1 MAHPS
6 RAPVGGGS
14 STRLRSESQNERTG
28 AAKELQPAGL
38 RIAVLSGILF
48 LSGTGALIFETL
60 WLRLSGLA
68 FGNSVWSAALILSSF
83 MAGLA
88 LGNAIA
94 ASSKVRR
101 WRPLQIYALLE
112 LLVALFGCT
121 IVFVLPLLG
130 TLLRPL
136 WQTIWNDQAI
146 LLGLRFVVS
155 FLVLLVPT
163 TAMGLTLPVLIEDPI
178 LRRTRFGRA
187 IGFLYGFN
195 TLGAV
200 AGAVLGEAFLIA
212 AFGLLGTALVA
223 GLAVC
228 LAAGTALLVA
238 QLCELR
244 SPESEVANSPRD
256 ESAVA
261 DLCHVETADMSA
273 LSKFPLRL
281 RAPYRLPW
289 RLLLVS
295 FGTGCVLLSL
305 EVIWFRFLRLYVAPS
320 STAFAI
326 MLATVLAA
334 IGLGSVTAGAIRR
347 RSGES
352 DHLLPV
358 FLLLA
363 ALSVP
368 LAYIFFP
375 GESVRTA
382 AGPYNLAAWP
392 QIAVLTLA
400 LVFPVAFLSGILFPS
415 IVVGVQAS
423 VRDRMNS
430 TGVTT
435 LFNTTGAAIGPLL
448 ASFIVLPHL
457 GYQWG
462 LLLCAASYAL
472 LALVA
477 SQRSTWSV
485 RKPIGLAV
493 AGLSVGL
500 VLTFALFPYHR
511 DQAHFAHARRP
522 YDTDEYGH
530 LREHLVKGL
539 EGTADTYQLLRHDL
553 FGEPYRYRLL
563 TNSFSMAGTGAG
575 SERYMRLFA
584 YLPLTFRPASTDVL
598 LICYGCGVTAD
609 AFLHGPDVKRLDAV
623 DISKEVFSLADF
635 YTGINYSNA
644 LRDPRVHA
652 VVQDGRFFLQ
662 ASPRQYDIISG
673 EPPPPKVAGSVNLY
687 TEEFFKLVNSRL
699 KEGGIATF
707 WLPLNLL
714 KVDEGKA
721 ILRGFRNAF
730 SNASVWASADE
741 QWIMMGIKGPGTR
754 VNEQDVTRLWSNPST
769 GADLKRIGMEK
780 PQQLGALFVMD
791 GEEIDRLTQGVA
803 PLTDFYPKRLSDE
816 KCDEQA
822 SQRFALHY
830 LEAPSAIRRFLASPL
845 IHQIWPE
852 SLKNSID
859 FFFLVR
865 EARYVSGVV
874 GGGNKWAELDLY
886 LRHSNLETPVLEV
899 FGSDQFRMAIAEKV
913 ERRSSE
919 PSAEIIPDL
928 IAGAL
933 ARRDINEAIR
943 LLESK
948 NDRGFANRTDL
959 SLLSYLYCLNGNV
972 ERAEA
977 LVAENAGAIKQDRSA
992 EWLWATLQT
1001 DFGFR
1006 FPQ

>member
-6 RAPVGGGS
+6 HAPIGGGR
-14 STRLRSESQNERTG
+14 STRLSAESQNERTG
-28 AAKELQPAGL
+28 AANGLQPAGP

-48 LSGTGALIFETL
+48 LSGIGALIFETL

-94 ASSKVRR
+94 ASLTVRR
-101 WRPLQIYALLE
+101 WRPLQIYAVLE
-112 LLVALFGCT
+112 LLVAFFGCT
-121 IVFVLPLLG
+121 IVFGLPLLG

-136 WQTIWNDQAI
+136 WQTLWNHQPI
-146 LLGLRFVVS
+146 LLALRFVVS
-155 FLVLLVPT
+155 FLLLLVPT

-178 LRRTRFGRA
+178 LRRTDFGRA

-200 AGAVLGEAFLIA
+200 SGAVLGEAYLIA
-212 AFGLLGTALVA
+212 AFGLRGTALAA

-238 QLCELR
+238 QLCKLH
-244 SPESEVANSPRD
+244 SPESQAANLR
-256 ESAVA
+256 
-261 DLCHVETADMSA
+261 HIETADISA

-281 RAPYRLPW
+281 RAQYRLPW
-289 RLLLVS
+289 RLLFVS

-334 IGLGSVTAGAIRR
+334 IGLGSVSAGAIRR
-347 RSGES
+347 RWGES

-358 FLLLA
+358 VLLLA

-375 GESVRTA
+375 GETVRTA

-400 LVFPVAFLSGILFPS
+400 LVFPAAFLSGILFPS

-430 TGVTT
+430 TGITT
-435 LFNTTGAAIGPLL
+435 LFNTTGAAVGPLL
-448 ASFIVLPHL
+448 ASFIVLPRG

-472 LALVA
+472 LALLA
-477 SQRSTWSV
+477 SDWSAWSF
-485 RKPIGLAV
+485 RRPSGLAM

-511 DQAHFAHARRP
+511 DQAHFAHASRP
-522 YDTDEYGH
+522 YDTDEQGR
-530 LREHLVKGL
+530 LREHLVKRL
-539 EGTADTYQLLRHDL
+539 EGTADTYQLLRQDL

-575 SERYMRLFA
+575 SQRYMRLFA
-584 YLPLTFRPASTDVL
+584 YLPLTFRPGSTDVL

-609 AFLHGPDVKRLDAV
+609 AFLHGPHVKRLDAV
-623 DISKEVFSLADF
+623 DISKEVFSLAGF
-635 YTGINYSNA
+635 YTGTNYSDP

-714 KVDEGKA
+714 KVDEAKA

-754 VNEQDVTRLWSNPST
+754 MSEQDVTRLWSNPST

-791 GEEIDRLTQGVA
+791 GGEIDRLTQDVP

-822 SQRFALHY
+822 SHRFALHY
-830 LEAPSAIRRFLASPL
+830 LKAPSAMRRFLASPL

-852 SLKNSID
+852 SLNSSID
-859 FFFLVR
+859 LFFLVR
-865 EARYVSGVV
+865 EARFVSGVV

-886 LRHSNLETPVLEV
+886 LRHSDLETPVLEI

-913 ERRSSE
+913 ERRSSQ

-928 IAGAL
+928 IADAL

-948 NDRGFANRTDL
+948 NDRGLANRTDL

-972 ERAEA
+972 EQAEA
-977 LVAENAGAIKQDRSA
+977 LVAENAGAIKQDRST
-992 EWLWATLQT
+992 EWLWATLQK
-1001 DFGFR
+1001 DFGFH
-1006 FPQ
+1006 FPP